1 MPESVSPSAPPPPQV
16 SESTPPPPV
25 GLYPLITE
33 SVVACPG
40 TQERPA
46 QIVSVYS
53 HVPFNPVHLAA
64 FKAEAGEFS
73 TNPSKFISIF
83 EGCLASHKP
92 DWDDCNI
99 LMRTLLSEVERNQVI
114 AKAREEAQ
122 KRYDEDR
129 EGKPLPDVAVPLVD
143 PRWNPNEE
151 GDLRLLN
158 SYKELLMHGL
168 RHSAVRQVFPLVWAS
183 GVPGKANRQ
192 TPVHIQLLTEK
203 SPVRI
208 KQYPI
213 KREAREGL
221 QETIDQFLECGVLRE
236 CQSAWNTPILPIQK
250 PNGTYRLV
258 QDLRAVNE
266 RVKTLYPLV
275 PNPYTLLASIGGQYT
290 HFSVLD
296 LKDAF
301 FTIPVDIQSQE
312 IFSFEWEDKR
322 RVKKQ
327 LCWTVLAQG
336 FKNSPTL
343 FGQALAR
350 DLEEWDNSDRTL
362 LLQYVDDLLIA
373 AVGLIPCL
381 RATVSLLNFIGLRGY
396 RVSQYLS
403 EVQYLGFHI
412 RQGERQLSNE
422 RKEAIC

>member
-1 MPESVSPSAPPPPQV
+1 MRVGDSDIDFLIDSEAARTAVNHPLQLPVADSLTVVGATGKGTKCPVYAPAECALGNRTLSHKLVYLPDCPTPLLGRDLLCRLGATLHFTQDEITLTLPPENAWIMTLATEPSAMQAPEWSQW
-16 SESTPPPPV
+16 E
-25 GLYPLITE
+25 
-33 SVVACPG
+33 
-40 TQERPA
+40 
-46 QIVSVYS
+46 
-53 HVPFNPVHLAA
+53 
-64 FKAEAGEFS
+64 K
-73 TNPSKFISIF
+73 
-83 EGCLASHKP
+83 
-92 DWDDCNI
+92 
-99 LMRTLLSEVERNQVI
+99 
-114 AKAREEAQ
+114 
-122 KRYDEDR
+122 
-129 EGKPLPDVAVPLVD
+129 
-143 PRWNPNEE
+143 
-151 GDLRLLN
+151 
-158 SYKELLMHGL
+158 
-168 RHSAVRQVFPLVWAS
+168 QVFPLVWAS

-192 TPVHIQLLTEK
+192 TPVHIQLLPGK

-221 QETIDQFLECGVLRE
+221 QETIDRFLECGVLRE
-236 CQSAWNTPILPIQK
+236 CQSAWNTPILPVRK

-266 RVKTLYPLV
+266 RVKTLHPLV

-301 FTIPVDIQSQE
+301 FTIPVDTQSQE
-312 IFSFEWEDKR
+312 IFSFEWEDNR

-343 FGQALAR
+343 FGQALTR
-350 DLEEWDNSDRTL
+350 DLEEWDNEDRVL

-381 RATVSLLNFIGLRGY
+381 KATVSLLNFVGLRGY
-396 RVSQYLS
+396 RVAQSKAQIALP
-403 EVQYLGFHI
+403 EVRYLGFYI
-412 RQGERQLSNE
+412 RQGERQLSSE
-422 RKEAIC
+422 RKEPTHLGSGKRRDGSTPRKKKSSCQGI

>member
-1 MPESVSPSAPPPPQV
+1 MQVGDSDIDFLIDSGAARTAVNQPLQLPVADSLTVVGATGKGTKCPVYAPAECALGNRTLSHKLVYLPDCPTPLLGRDLLCRLGATLHFTQDEITLTLPPENAWIMTLATEPSAMQAPEWSQW
-16 SESTPPPPV
+16 E
-25 GLYPLITE
+25 
-33 SVVACPG
+33 
-40 TQERPA
+40 
-46 QIVSVYS
+46 
-53 HVPFNPVHLAA
+53 
-64 FKAEAGEFS
+64 K
-73 TNPSKFISIF
+73 
-83 EGCLASHKP
+83 
-92 DWDDCNI
+92 
-99 LMRTLLSEVERNQVI
+99 
-114 AKAREEAQ
+114 
-122 KRYDEDR
+122 
-129 EGKPLPDVAVPLVD
+129 
-143 PRWNPNEE
+143 
-151 GDLRLLN
+151 
-158 SYKELLMHGL
+158 
-168 RHSAVRQVFPLVWAS
+168 QVFPLVWAS

-192 TPVHIQLLTEK
+192 TPVHIQLLPGK

-221 QETIDQFLECGVLRE
+221 QETIDRFLECGVLRE
-236 CQSAWNTPILPIQK
+236 CQSAWNTPILPVRK

-258 QDLRAVNE
+258 QDLRAVSE
-266 RVKTLYPLV
+266 RVKTLHSLV

-301 FTIPVDIQSQE
+301 FMIPVDTQSQE
-312 IFSFEWEDKR
+312 IFSFEWEDNR

-350 DLEEWDNSDRTL
+350 DLEEWDNEDKVL

-381 RATVSLLNFIGLRGY
+381 KATVSLLNFVGLRGY
-396 RVSQYLS
+396 RVAQSKSLDCG
-403 EVQYLGFHI
+403 LNPCMNAL
-412 RQGERQLSNE
+412 RERIMTPFTGPQKRTGHLKS
-422 RKEAIC
+422 